1 MEPQDEVDRRTDP
14 EQAPLE
20 GDGAARHLEHL
31 GMNADAARTFAAYH
45 SGLYRH
51 GSAFRDA
58 A

>member
-1 MEPQDEVDRRTDP
+1 MDAEDDRTEPET
-14 EQAPLE
+14 APLGE
-20 GDGAARHLEHL
+20 DDAARRLEHL
-31 GMNADAARTFAAYH
+31 GMSPDAARTFAAFH